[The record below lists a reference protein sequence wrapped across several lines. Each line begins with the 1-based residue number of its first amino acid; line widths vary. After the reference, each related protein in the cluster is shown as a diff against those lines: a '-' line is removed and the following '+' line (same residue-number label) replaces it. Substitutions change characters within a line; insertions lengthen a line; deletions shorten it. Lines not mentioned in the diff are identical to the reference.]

1 MGFSRNENAIVAFV
15 SVEHEFCDR
24 VGPSFVLAETEPY
37 REAHGG
43 ASEAAKPYS
52 EHGVIAPIVSIT
64 IGFNQF
70 HAIGI
75 VLRYWYPDFSI

>member
-1 MGFSRNENAIVAFV
+1 MAFV

-24 VGPSFVLAETEPY
+24 VGPSFVLAEAEPY

-52 EHGVIAPIVSIT
+52 EHGVFAPIVSIAV
-64 IGFNQF
+64 GFNQSD
-70 HAIGI
+70 AIGI
-75 VLRYWYPDFSI
+75 AFRYWYPDFFI